1 MPLRHRPL
9 FLGEERTQGAMTSLY
24 NERIPVLKNLPTTPQ
39 EIIAWTWPA
48 IEPYYKDL
56 EARPLSAASV
66 DGWLTDWSSVG
77 ERIEEMYSRLSVAT
91 SVNTADKEADAR
103 MNAFLDGI
111 FPNVMAAEQKL
122 KEKLLASKL
131 EPKGF
136 EIPLR
141 NMRAEADLFR
151 ESNLALLADQQKL
164 AIEYDKIYGAQTVKW
179 EGEEITLT
187 RLAMNFQQPDRARR
201 EKAWHLKAERQLSD
215 RKAIN
220 DLWKKF
226 MDVRARI
233 AKNADKPS
241 YREYTW
247 VQKLRFD
254 YGPEDCKSFSA
265 AIEQVVV
272 PAATH
277 IYQKRKQALGLDT
290 LRPWDLVDGWY
301 SRPTPAAGI
310 PQLKPFASIEELKS
324 KTSAIFHQVD
334 PVLGGYFDSLVAEG
348 LTDLDNRKNKA
359 PGAYCTSYTSI
370 RKPFI
375 FVNAVGTHD
384 DVMTTLHESGHSFHV
399 FETAKIPYIHQL
411 AVPMEFAEVASMGME
426 LLASPYLTKANGGF
440 YSDAEAAVA
449 RIEHLEGMLLFWPF
463 MAAVDSFQQWV
474 YENPKEGADP
484 AACDKK
490 WGELWD
496 RFIPGVDYSGLEEV
510 KVTGWHRKLHI
521 HQIPFYYVE
530 YGLAQLGAVQI
541 FGNAIKDQKKAV
553 ADYRKALALGGT
565 VTLPELFA
573 AANAKFAFDATT
585 LKTAVDLMEK
595 VIAELETKI

>member
-1 MPLRHRPL
+1 M
-9 FLGEERTQGAMTSLY
+9 
-24 NERIPVLKNLPTTPQ
+24 LKNLPNSPQ

-56 EARPLSAASV
+56 EARPLSAAKV
-66 DGWLTDWSSVG
+66 DGWLADWSSVG
-77 ERIEEMYSRLSVAT
+77 ERIDEMLSRLSVAT
-91 SVNTADKEADAR
+91 SVNTADKEAEAR

-111 FPNVMAAEQKL
+111 FPKVMAAEQKL
-122 KEKLLASKL
+122 KEKLLGSKL

-136 EIPLR
+136 DIPLR
-141 NMRAEADLFR
+141 NMRAETDLFR
-151 ESNLALLADQQKL
+151 EANLALLSEQQKL

-220 DLWKKF
+220 DLWLKF

-247 VQKLRFD
+247 VQRLRFD
-254 YGPEDCKSFSA
+254 YTPEDCKSFAA
-265 AIEQVVV
+265 AIKQVVV
-272 PAATH
+272 PVATR
-277 IYQKRKQALGLDT
+277 IYQKRKKALGLDS
-290 LRPWDLVDGWY
+290 LRPWDLVDGWF
-301 SRPTPAAGI
+301 SRPTHPADI
-310 PQLKPFASIEELKS
+310 PQLKPFVSIEELRS
-324 KTSAIFHQVD
+324 KASAIFHRTD
-334 PVLGGYFDSLVAEG
+334 PVLGVYFDSLIAEG

-375 FVNAVGTHD
+375 FANAVGTHD
-384 DVMTTLHESGHSFHV
+384 DVMTTLHESGHAFHI
-399 FETAKIPYIHQL
+399 FETAKLPYIHQL
-411 AVPMEFAEVASMGME
+411 AVPMEFAEVASVGME

-440 YSDAEAAVA
+440 YSDIEAGRA
-449 RIEHLEGMLLFWPF
+449 RIEHLESMILFWPF
-463 MAAVDSFQQWV
+463 IATVDSFQQWV

-496 RFIPGVDYSGLEEV
+496 HFIPGVDYSGLEEV

-521 HQIPFYYVE
+521 HQVPFYYVE

-541 FGNAIKDQKKAV
+541 FGNARTDQAS
-553 ADYRKALALGGT
+553 ALAAYRKALSLGGT

-573 AANAKFAFDATT
+573 AARAKFAFDVPTV
-585 LKTAVDLMEK
+585 KKAVDLMES
-595 VIAELETKI
+595 VVRELESKL

>member
-1 MPLRHRPL
+1 MIR
-9 FLGEERTQGAMTSLY
+9 
-24 NERIPVLKNLPTTPQ
+24 NLPNSPQ
-39 EIIAWTWPA
+39 EIIAWTWSA
-48 IEPYYKDL
+48 IEPHYKDL
-56 EARPLSAASV
+56 EARPLSAAKV
-66 DGWLTDWSSVG
+66 DDWLADWSSVS
-77 ERIEEMYSRLSVAT
+77 ERIEEMSSRLSVAT
-91 SVNTADKEADAR
+91 SVNTADKEAEAR
-103 MNAFLDGI
+103 MTAFLEEI
-111 FPNVMAAEQKL
+111 FPKVMAAEQKL

-131 EPKGF
+131 ELKGF
-136 EIPLR
+136 DIPMR
-141 NMRAEADLFR
+141 NMRAEAGLFR
-151 ESNLALLADQQKL
+151 ESNLTLLADQQKL
-164 AIEYDKIYGAQTVKW
+164 SIEYDKIYGAQTVEW

-220 DLWKKF
+220 DLWLKC

-254 YGPEDCKSFSA
+254 YGPDDCKSFTA
-265 AIEQVVV
+265 AIEKVVV
-272 PAATH
+272 PSATR

-290 LRPWDLVDGWY
+290 LRPWDLVDGWF

-310 PQLKPFASIEELKS
+310 PQLIPFASIEELKS
-324 KTSAIFHQVD
+324 KTSAVFHHVD
-334 PVLGGYFDSLVAEG
+334 PVLGGYFDSMVAEG

-359 PGAYCTSYTSI
+359 PGAYCASYTSI

-384 DVMTTLHESGHSFHV
+384 DVMTTLHESGHSFHI
-399 FETAKIPYIHQL
+399 FETAKLPYIHQL
-411 AVPMEFAEVASMGME
+411 VVPMEFAEVASMGME
-426 LLASPYLTKANGGF
+426 LLASPYLTKTNGGF
-440 YSDAEAAVA
+440 YLDAEAARA
-449 RIEHLEGMLLFWPF
+449 RVEHLESMILFWPF
-463 MAAVDSFQQWV
+463 MAVIDSFQQWV
-474 YENPKEGADP
+474 YENPKMGADP

-496 RFIPGVDYSGLEEV
+496 RFIPGVDWTGLEEI

-521 HQIPFYYVE
+521 HQVPFYYVE

-541 FGNAIKDQKKAV
+541 FGNARTDQVSAV
-553 ADYRKALALGGT
+553 AAYRKALSLGGM

-573 AANAKFAFDATT
+573 TARAKFAFDTPT
-585 LKTAVDLMEK
+585 VRKAVDLMEL
-595 VIAELETKI
+595 VVSELEKKI

>member
-1 MPLRHRPL
+1 M
-9 FLGEERTQGAMTSLY
+9 
-24 NERIPVLKNLPTTPQ
+24 LKNLPTTSQ

-48 IEPYYKDL
+48 IELYYKDL
-56 EARPLSAASV
+56 EARPLSAANV
-66 DGWLTDWSSVG
+66 DGWLADWSSVG
-77 ERIEEMYSRLSVAT
+77 ERIEEMYARLSVAT

-136 EIPLR
+136 DIPLR

-220 DLWKKF
+220 DLWQKF

-277 IYQKRKQALGLDT
+277 IYQKRKQALGLDS

-301 SRPTPAAGI
+301 SRPTPRAGTGTTTPAAGI

-334 PVLGGYFDSLVAEG
+334 PVLGGYFDSMVAEG

-384 DVMTTLHESGHSFHV
+384 DMMTTLHESGHSFHV

-521 HQIPFYYVE
+521 HQVPFYYVE

-541 FGNAIKDQKKAV
+541 FGNARTDQASAV
-553 ADYRKALALGGT
+553 AAYRKALSLGGMG
-565 VTLPELFA
+565 TLPELFA
-573 AANAKFAFDATT
+573 TARAKFAFDAPTV
-585 LKTAVDLMEK
+585 KKAVDLMEG
-595 VIAELETKI
+595 VVRELESKL